1 MKSVGAYE
9 AKTHLSRLLGRVA
22 RGERFT
28 ITRNGVP
35 VALLI
40 PAADAKN
47 RTIGEVIAA
56 LKRSRRG
63 RTLRGLSIR
72 DMINEGR
79 RFG

>member
-9 AKTHLSRLLGRVA
+9 AKTHLSRLLGKVA

-40 PAADAKN
+40 PAAEEKQPNVGD
-47 RTIGEVIAA
+47 VIAA
-56 LKRSRRG
+56 IKRSRRG
-63 RTLRGLSIR
+63 RTLRGLSVR
-72 DMINEGR
+72 DMIAEGR
-79 RFG
+79 RF

>member
-9 AKTHLSRLLGRVA
+9 AKTHLPRLLGKVA

-28 ITRNGVP
+28 ITRNGMP

-40 PAADAKN
+40 PAAEEEKRD
-47 RTIGEVIAA
+47 IGNVIAA
-56 LKRSRRG
+56 IKRSRRG

-72 DMINEGR
+72 DMIAEGR
-79 RFG
+79 RF